1 MTDQKTIF
9 SLVCFYSAELQ
20 SYSKLISGFHYQHIK
35 NDIQAIVCDVIGV
48 DKTYIYTY
56 SDRELAESE
65 IVQIDEK
72 VTRYRNGEPLAY
84 ILGYKY
90 FWDQKLKVTQDTLIP
105 RADTEILVQVVLD
118 SILRESADLR
128 ILDLGTGTGAIALAL
143 AGELPKA
150 QITAVDFSVK
160 ALEIAKENAVSNSI
174 ANVELTQSDWYRNLK
189 AMEFDIIVSNPPYID
204 NDDDDIDIEVKAYEP
219 ASALFADDNGLADIE
234 KIISQAKDFLVP
246 NGSLYIE
253 HGYTQSADVQTI
265 FKKYSFI
272 SIETIQDLNGRDR
285 CSKAEKSFSEKVVS
299 LNAKN
304 K

>member
-1 MTDQKTIF
+1 MNADKFLSVENFQNLKSKIDRLKT
-9 SLVCFYSAELQ
+9 
-20 SYSKLISGFHYQHIK
+20 
-35 NDIQAIVCDVIGV
+35 
-48 DKTYIYTY
+48 
-56 SDRELAESE
+56 
-65 IVQIDEK
+65 
-72 VTRYRNGEPLAY
+72 GEPLAY